1 MKPFGVFNILQT
13 TEILSK
19 NLFFNNKHL
28 KYRIKVLADL
38 LWIHV
43 CAIYKFYYEKGGK
56 KERRWRELNV
66 SVLAGYR
73 SGLSIPGFI
82 LLS

>member
-28 KYRIKVLADL
+28 KYRIK
-38 LWIHV
+38 V